1 MELTPAEAQVLAA
14 LDKAATC
21 NAPTDRRSLER
32 HGEWYWIFL
41 DDGSP
46 AFESLAAK
54 GLIEGDGRDF
64 RLTDAGGPL
73 GRAYHRERPD
83 LYHHFYRKF
92 YPAAYASTAHSRFCE
107 WVFGEDLCQDGQADM
122 AALGHLLDVLELK
135 AGDRVLDLGC
145 GAGVIAKH
153 IADETGADV
162 TGIDLAAPAIAEA
175 KARSGTDG
183 AGPTFLQGDIDA
195 LDFAPASFD
204 AVISLDTLYWVSD
217 LTAAVSGVARIV
229 KPGGQ
234 LGIFMAQ
241 ARGEGDPPDILQP
254 GRTDL
259 ARTLGALGLDYDVH
273 DYSAR
278 NAAFWRRVGRA
289 ATALRERFDAEGNG
303 FIAKS
308 LIRQAEEFLPEIEA
322 GEITRYFYHV
332 RV

>member
-14 LDKAATC
+14 LDKAQAD
-21 NAPTDRRSLER
+21 NAATDRRSLQR

-54 GLIEGDGRDF
+54 GLIEGDGHDF

-73 GRAYHRERPD
+73 ARAYHRERPD
-83 LYHHFYRKF
+83 LYHHFYSKF
-92 YPAAYASTAHSRFCE
+92 YPAAYASSAHSRFCE

-122 AALGHLLDVLELK
+122 AALGHLLEALDLK

-145 GAGVIAKH
+145 GAGVIAKY
-153 IADETGADV
+153 IAEETGADV

-175 KARSGTDG
+175 RARSTPDG
-183 AGPTFLQGDIDA
+183 SGPTFLEGDIDA
-195 LDFAPASFD
+195 LDFPDASFD

-217 LTAAVSGVARIV
+217 LTAAVKGIARIV
-229 KPGGQ
+229 RPGGQ
-234 LGIFMAQ
+234 LGIFMEQ
-241 ARGEGDPPDILQP
+241 ARGEADPAEVLEA
-254 GRTDL
+254 GTTDL
-259 ARTLGALGLDYDVH
+259 ARTLDTLGTAYQVH

-278 NAAFWRRVGRA
+278 NAAFWRRIGRA
-289 ATALRERFDAEGNG
+289 ATALRERFEAEGNG
-303 FIAKS
+303 FIAES
-308 LIRQAEEFLPEIEA
+308 LMRQAEEFLPQIEA

>member
-1 MELTPAEAQVLAA
+1 MELSPAEAQVLAA
-14 LDKAATC
+14 LDKAQTD
-21 NAPTDRRSLER
+21 NAATDRRSLER

-73 GRAYHRERPD
+73 ARAYHRERPD

-122 AALGHLLDVLELK
+122 AALGHLLEALDLS

-145 GAGVIAKH
+145 GAGVISKY
-153 IADETGADV
+153 IADQTGADV
-162 TGIDLAAPAIAEA
+162 TGIDLAAPAIAAA
-175 KARSGTDG
+175 KARSAGDG

-195 LDFAPASFD
+195 LDFPAASFD

-217 LTAAVSGVARIV
+217 LTAAVAGIARIV

-234 LGIFMAQ
+234 LGIFMEQ
-241 ARGEGDPPDILQP
+241 ERGEEDPEDILLP
-254 GRTDL
+254 GNTDL
-259 ARTLGALGLDYDVH
+259 ARTLDALGLAYEVH
-273 DYSAR
+273 DYSAQ
-278 NAAFWRRVGRA
+278 NAAFWRRIGRA
-289 ATALRERFDAEGNG
+289 ATALRDRFEAEGND
-303 FIAKS
+303 FIAAS
-308 LIRQAEEFLPEIEA
+308 LIRQTEEFLPEIEA